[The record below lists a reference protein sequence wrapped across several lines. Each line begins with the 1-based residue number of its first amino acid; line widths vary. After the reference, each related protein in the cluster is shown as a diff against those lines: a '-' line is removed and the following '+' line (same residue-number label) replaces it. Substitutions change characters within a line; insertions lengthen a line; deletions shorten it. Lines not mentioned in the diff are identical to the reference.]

1 MARNTQLPQAL
12 RKGIM
17 SSDINLV
24 AGDLGGASGGAKRL
38 STLRMIATSLI
49 VGVGLVS
56 ILLFALNR
64 LFSPQQIIKE
74 QDGVRASISALQ
86 DKQAKLSVL
95 NQRLSDIGNLL
106 SKRAAYDIVL
116 QSILSKSPS
125 EISIVSLTIDK
136 QKISMVASSNSL
148 LSINEFIDVLAGMVE
163 EKEFLENVTINSL
176 SLSSRASSYT
186 MTLEL
191 TLL

>member
-56 ILLFALNR
+56 ILLFVLNR